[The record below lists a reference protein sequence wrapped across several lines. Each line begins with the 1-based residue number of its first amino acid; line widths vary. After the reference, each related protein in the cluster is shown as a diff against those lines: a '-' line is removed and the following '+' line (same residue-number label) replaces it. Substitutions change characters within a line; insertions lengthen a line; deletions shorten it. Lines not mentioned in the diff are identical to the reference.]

1 MTRTGD
7 TQSGARTLAQI
18 RAILAANY
26 GQLAQRYNLSELGVF
41 GSYGRGE
48 QRADSDID
56 MLVAF
61 SVTPSLFTLIALEDV
76 LHELLGA
83 PIDLA
88 VKSALRPH
96 IGEHILR
103 EVVTLDRDQLP
114 NTPNLSCSSGG
125 F

>member
-7 TQSGARTLAQI
+7 TQSGARTLEQI
-18 RAILAANY
+18 RDILAANY
-26 GQLAQRYNLSELGVF
+26 GQHHLSELGVF
-41 GSYGRGE
+41 GSYVRGE

-56 MLVAF
+56 ILVAF
-61 SVTPSLFTLIALEDV
+61 SVTPSLFTLIALEDA

-96 IGEHILR
+96 IGESILR
-103 EVVTLDRDQLP
+103 EVGTLHRNQLP
-114 NTPNLSCSSGG
+114 NIPNLSCSSGAL
-125 F
+125 